1 MLTKT
6 SERTVSDGVTD
17 NVAFAGRV
25 KRYHTWP
32 TIQNQTVG
40 EHCWQVALVYQ
51 QIWGELSSPVERFI
65 RLHDAAEL
73 VTGDI
78 PFPTK
83 SKNPDLKTAIE
94 AVEFKA
100 LEAMDLYVPVLHP
113 DVKRRIKICDLFEMM
128 LFGMVERQLGN
139 LLAEPIILRTRQAA
153 LKLVNEIEAEG
164 ERNRVYAWA
173 EQQEDRHAA
182 VLAQLYKEN

>member
-51 QIWGELSSPVERFI
+51 QIW
-65 RLHDAAEL
+65 
-73 VTGDI
+73 GDI